1 MVASPRFI
9 IFCPIPDAQRQASF
23 LTIPSFLFLCVTSY
37 QCLYADTFMDEKE
50 FRLMF
55 NHALYDKMREKYDC
69 EGAFPS
75 IYQKIRPEAGVLE
88 DEGDANEKTAV

>member
-1 MVASPRFI
+1 
-9 IFCPIPDAQRQASF
+9 
-23 LTIPSFLFLCVTSY
+23 
-37 QCLYADTFMDEKE
+37 MDEKE